1 MHEDIAKILI
11 TEEDIRE
18 RTQELG
24 TRISEDYAGTD
35 LMLIC
40 VLKGGFMFLSDLLRA
55 ISVPLS
61 VDFMATSSYG
71 AGIESSGV
79 VRILKDLDVP
89 IEGRNILIV
98 EDIIDTGHT
107 LDYLLRILD
116 ERQPASL
123 RICTLLNKP
132 DREVWQLAAARDEA
146 GRQLAALREA
156 LEKGPCPL
164 AMKHIDGA
172 DTVRECIKAGHCG
185 CHYYAAIADTAE
197 AAAGWQKVPRGWM
210 VVQRPVKEDA
220 G

>member
-1 MHEDIAKILI
+1 MHEDIAKILL

-24 TRISEDYAGTD
+24 TRISEDYAGRD

-132 DREVWQLAAARDEA
+132 DR
-146 GRQLAALREA
+146 REA
-156 LEKGPCPL
+156 DIKIDYLGFNIPNEFVVGYGLDFDELYRNL
-164 AMKHIDGA
+164 AYIGVLKPD
-172 DTVRECIKAGHCG
+172 K
-185 CHYYAAIADTAE
+185 YA
-197 AAAGWQKVPRGWM
+197 
-210 VVQRPVKEDA
+210 
-220 G
+220 

>member
-24 TRISEDYAGTD
+24 TRISEDYSGKD

-132 DREVWQLAAARDEA
+132 DR
-146 GRQLAALREA
+146 REA
-156 LEKGPCPL
+156 DIKIDYLGFNIPNEFVVGYGLDFDEMYRNL
-164 AMKHIDGA
+164 AYIGVLKPD
-172 DTVRECIKAGHCG
+172 K
-185 CHYYAAIADTAE
+185 YA
-197 AAAGWQKVPRGWM
+197 
-210 VVQRPVKEDA
+210 
-220 G
+220 

>member
-1 MHEDIAKILI
+1 VHEDIAKILL

-24 TRISEDYAGTD
+24 TRISEDYAGRD

-132 DREVWQLAAARDEA
+132 DR
-146 GRQLAALREA
+146 REA
-156 LEKGPCPL
+156 DIKIDYLGFNIPNEFVVGYGLDFDELYRNL
-164 AMKHIDGA
+164 AYIGVLKPD
-172 DTVRECIKAGHCG
+172 K
-185 CHYYAAIADTAE
+185 YA
-197 AAAGWQKVPRGWM
+197 
-210 VVQRPVKEDA
+210 
-220 G
+220 